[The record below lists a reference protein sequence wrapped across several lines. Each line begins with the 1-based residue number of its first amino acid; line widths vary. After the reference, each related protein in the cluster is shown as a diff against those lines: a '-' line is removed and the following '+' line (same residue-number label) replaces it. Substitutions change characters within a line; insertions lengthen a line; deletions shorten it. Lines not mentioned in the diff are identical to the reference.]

1 MPWEEPAESW
11 QVPAESDP
19 SKAAPRGGDGGRLLG
34 ATPSPPAPQG
44 AALMPPVRPPAAA
57 GEPRPPTCLCQCRA
71 RGGEEAGAA
80 PRPPPRTSPATAPR
94 KPPGGAA
101 AAASV
106 ALTHGRG
113 ARLRLGSAR
122 RAALP
127 RFASGLVAASVRR
140 AAHPAAQAG
149 SRSGWPPLQAR
160 LGSVRLVPS
169 RGRPGPPRLPA
180 AAPLS
185 SRRLRARRLDCSPAL
200 LTLRRRATPRPAPR
214 GREAGLGAKATPAR
228 GRG

>member
-160 LGSVRLVPS
+160 LGSVRFGLS
-169 RGRPGPPRLPA
+169 RPGGGRAPRAFPQPRRSQA
-180 AAPLS
+180 AGSAPGAS
-185 SRRLRARRLDCSPAL
+185 TAARRSSHCAGAS
-200 LTLRRRATPRPAPR
+200 RPAQRHEGERR
-214 GREAGLGAKATPAR
+214 G
-228 GRG
+228 